1 MLLTDLLNICHDL
14 EAAAISILVL
24 HGSHGRSHF
33 STPILS
39 LAFCRATASIDF
51 WFVDFMIRESASRRH
66 APTNIHRP
74 DGKPVWHQQCKAIK
88 PIDPSLQVL
97 SDLAVGVGGQT
108 TPVWSYPEMMGKR
121 RRQLPHLKLASTSQ
135 GQWDAFFSISRQ
147 VRPTGVTR
155 YRTSRIMCSMIL
167 GPRGLRASRG
177 IQALA
182 SNLSLRTLRSRK
194 LRVGCR
200 VVGVMGA
207 LSFEVFVS
215 PM

>member
-1 MLLTDLLNICHDL
+1 M
-14 EAAAISILVL
+14 VL

-51 WFVDFMIRESASRRH
+51 WFVDFVIRESVSRRH

-97 SDLAVGVGGQT
+97 SDLAVGGQT
-108 TPVWSYPEMMGKR
+108 TLVWSYPEMMGKG

-147 VRPTGVTR
+147 VRPMGVTR

-177 IQALA
+177 IQAFA